1 MKQKFNVITST
12 CVPLPL
18 ENVDTDQIIPARFLK
33 ATTREEKFFGDNLF
47 RDWRYNS
54 DGTVN
59 KDFVLNDPTYSG
71 CILVAG
77 KNFGSGSSREHAAWA
92 IAGYGFRVVIS
103 SFFADIHKN
112 NELNNFVLPVVV
124 SEDFLQELFLTI
136 QNDPKTEVEVDL
148 PNQRVTNKATGRS
161 EQFDINGYKKHC
173 LMNGLD
179 DIDFLVQNKDK
190 IEAWECNATLR
201 HSCRR
206 TAQQINSYKRI
217 APLVEIMDSTL
228 RDGEQ
233 TNGVS
238 FLPHEKL
245 VMARKLLHEVNVD
258 RIEVASA
265 RVSDGE
271 KEAVSMIC
279 RYARQIDRLD
289 SVEVLGFVDGGLSV
303 DWIADC
309 GGRTINLLAKGSL
322 KHCTQQLHKTP
333 EEHIADIKKEVEY
346 AHSKGLSVNLY
357 LEDWSNGMKD
367 SPEYVYQLMDA
378 LTSPNPSQGE
388 GLGSSPWGRLGGVSR
403 FMLPDTLG
411 VMNPL
416 QVVEYFRKMMKR
428 YPQTHFDFH
437 AHNDYDLAVSNSL
450 AAVLS
455 GAKGLHVTVNGLGE
469 RCGNA
474 PLASVQ
480 VILKDQFHAKTN
492 INEEQLNDISRMVES
507 FSGIAVAPNQPIVG
521 EHVFTQVAGVHAD
534 GDTKDQLYFNE
545 LMPERFG
552 RKREYALG
560 KQSGKANIAKNLEEL
575 GLELTPEQTRRVT
588 QRITELGDKKEI
600 VTQEDLP
607 YIVSDVLKH
616 DGSED
621 KVKLISYVVSTAYGL
636 KPGANIKVE
645 INGKQYDGSA
655 VGDGQYDAFVKALR
669 YIYKKYLNRT
679 FPILANYQVTIPPGG
694 RTDALVQTVISW
706 HHDGGL
712 LRTRALDADQTEA
725 AIKAT
730 FKMLNI
736 IENEQN
742 LTTK

>member
-1 MKQKFNVITST
+1 MKQKFDIITST

-33 ATTREEKFFGDNLF
+33 ATTKEERFFGDNLF
-47 RDWRYNS
+47 RDWRYHS
-54 DGTVN
+54 DGSVN
-59 KDFVLNDPTYSG
+59 KDFVLNNPKYKG

-112 NELNNFVLPVVV
+112 NELNNFVLPVQV
-124 SEDFLQELFLTI
+124 SEDFLSELFSTI
-136 QNDPKTEVEVDL
+136 QDNPNAEVEVDL
-148 PNQRVTNKATGRS
+148 PNQTVTNKATGRS
-161 EQFDINGYKKHC
+161 EHFDINGYKKHC

-179 DIDFLVQNKDK
+179 DIDFLVANKDK
-190 IEAWECNATLR
+190 IEIWECNATLR
-201 HSCRR
+201 PLGWRN
-206 TAQQINSYKRI
+206 AEKINTYQRI
-217 APLVEIMDSTL
+217 LPFVEIMDSTL

-245 VMARKLLHEVNVD
+245 VMARKLLSDVNVD

-265 RVSDGE
+265 RVSEGE
-271 KEAVSMIC
+271 REAVTKIC
-279 RYARQIDRLD
+279 SYAQKNGLLDR
-289 SVEVLGFVDGGLSV
+289 VEVLGFVDGGQSI
-303 DWIADC
+303 DWIAEC
-309 GGRTINLLAKGSL
+309 GGKVVNLLAKGSL
-322 KHCTQQLHKTP
+322 KHCTHQLHKTP
-333 EEHIADIKKEVEY
+333 DEHINDIRKELEY
-346 AHSKGLSVNLY
+346 AANKGISVNLY

-367 SPEYVYQLMDA
+367 SPEYVYKLVDS
-378 LTSPNPSQGE
+378 LTSH
-388 GLGSSPWGRLGGVSR
+388 LSPLTYIKR

-416 QVVEYFRKMMKR
+416 QVIEYFRKMMKR
-428 YPQTHFDFH
+428 YPDVHFDFH

-455 GAKGLHVTVNGLGE
+455 GARGLHVTVNGLGE

-480 VILKDQFHAKTN
+480 AILKDQFHAKTN
-492 INEEQLNDISRMVES
+492 LVESQLNDLSRMVES
-507 FSGIAVAPNQPIVG
+507 FSGITVAPNQPIVG
-521 EHVFTQVAGVHAD
+521 ENVFTQVAGVHAD

-560 KQSGKANIAKNLEEL
+560 KQSGRANIAKNLEEL

-588 QRITELGDKKEI
+588 ERITELGDKKEI
-600 VTQEDLP
+600 VTQDDLP

-616 DGSED
+616 DGSEE
-621 KVKLISYVVSTAYGL
+621 KVKLISYIVTTAYGL

-645 INGKQYDGSA
+645 INGQEFEGSA

-669 YIYKKYLNRT
+669 HIYKKYLDRT
-679 FPILANYQVTIPPGG
+679 FPTLANYQVSIPPGG
-694 RTDALVQTVISW
+694 RTDALVQTVITW
-706 HHDGGL
+706 HYKDGL
-712 LRTRALDADQTEA
+712 LRTRGLDADQTEA

-736 IENEQN
+736 IESD
-742 LTTK
+742 LTK

>member
-1 MKQKFNVITST
+1 MGTAERINASQRT
-12 CVPLPL
+12 LP
-18 ENVDTDQIIPARFLK
+18 
-33 ATTREEKFFGDNLF
+33 
-47 RDWRYNS
+47 Y
-54 DGTVN
+54 
-59 KDFVLNDPTYSG
+59 
-71 CILVAG
+71 
-77 KNFGSGSSREHAAWA
+77 
-92 IAGYGFRVVIS
+92 
-103 SFFADIHKN
+103 
-112 NELNNFVLPVVV
+112 
-124 SEDFLQELFLTI
+124 
-136 QNDPKTEVEVDL
+136 
-148 PNQRVTNKATGRS
+148 
-161 EQFDINGYKKHC
+161 
-173 LMNGLD
+173 
-179 DIDFLVQNKDK
+179 
-190 IEAWECNATLR
+190 
-201 HSCRR
+201 
-206 TAQQINSYKRI
+206 
-217 APLVEIMDSTL
+217 VEIMDSTL

-245 VMARKLLHEVNVD
+245 MMARMLLGEVNVD

-265 RVSDGE
+265 RVSEGE
-271 KEAVSMIC
+271 KEAVRMIC
-279 RYARQIDRLD
+279 RYAEQIGKLEK
-289 SVEVLGFVDGGLSV
+289 VEVLGFVDGHASV
-303 DWIADC
+303 DWIAEC
-309 GGRTINLLAKGSL
+309 GGKVINLLAKGSL
-322 KHCTQQLHKTP
+322 KHCTHQLHKTP
-333 EEHIADIKKEVEY
+333 QEHIDDIKETVEY
-346 AHSKGLSVNLY
+346 AFSQGLAVNLY

-367 SPEYVYQLMDA
+367 SPDYVYQLMDE
-378 LTSPNPSQGE
+378 LTLLSP
-388 GLGSSPWGRLGGVSR
+388 SSIKR

-416 QVVEYFRKMMKR
+416 QVIEYFRKMIKR
-428 YPQTHFDFH
+428 YPETHFDFH

-474 PLASVQ
+474 PMASVQ
-480 VILKDQFHAKTN
+480 AILKDQFHAKTGIMEN
-492 INEEQLNDISRMVES
+492 KLNGISRLVEGY
-507 FSGIAVAPNQPIVG
+507 SGIAVAPNQPIVG
-521 EHVFTQVAGVHAD
+521 ENVFTQVAGVHAD
-534 GDTKDQLYFNE
+534 GDSKDKLYYNE

-560 KQSGKANIAKNLEEL
+560 KNSGRANIAKNLEEL

-616 DGSED
+616 DAPED

-679 FPILANYQVTIPPGG
+679 FPILANYQVSIPPGG
-694 RTDALVQTVISW
+694 RTDALVQTVITW
-706 HHDGGL
+706 HYNNGL
-712 LRTRALDADQTEA
+712 LRTRGLDADQTEA

-736 IENEQN
+736 VESN
-742 LTTK
+742 LA

>member
-1 MKQKFNVITST
+1 M
-12 CVPLPL
+12 
-18 ENVDTDQIIPARFLK
+18 
-33 ATTREEKFFGDNLF
+33 
-47 RDWRYNS
+47 
-54 DGTVN
+54 
-59 KDFVLNDPTYSG
+59 
-71 CILVAG
+71 
-77 KNFGSGSSREHAAWA
+77 
-92 IAGYGFRVVIS
+92 
-103 SFFADIHKN
+103 
-112 NELNNFVLPVVV
+112 
-124 SEDFLQELFLTI
+124 
-136 QNDPKTEVEVDL
+136 
-148 PNQRVTNKATGRS
+148 
-161 EQFDINGYKKHC
+161 
-173 LMNGLD
+173 
-179 DIDFLVQNKDK
+179 
-190 IEAWECNATLR
+190 
-201 HSCRR
+201 
-206 TAQQINSYKRI
+206 NSYQRM
-217 APLVEIMDSTL
+217 APFVEIMDSTL

-245 VMARKLLHEVNVD
+245 VMARKLLYDVNVD

-265 RVSDGE
+265 RVSEGE
-271 KEAVSMIC
+271 REAVTRIC
-279 RYARQIDRLD
+279 AFAKKVGLLER
-289 SVEVLGFVDGGLSV
+289 VEVLGFVDGGKSV
-303 DWIADC
+303 DWIKEC
-309 GGRTINLLAKGSL
+309 GGQVINLLAKGSL
-322 KHCTQQLHKTP
+322 KHCTQQLRKTP
-333 EEHIADIKKEVEY
+333 EMHISDIRREVEY
-346 AHSKGLSVNLY
+346 AVQQGLSVNLY
-357 LEDWSNGMKD
+357 LEDWSNGMKN

-378 LTSPNPSQGE
+378 LTLNEAVPEDSAQSTQAKAGAPKGTVAKLKIQ
-388 GLGSSPWGRLGGVSR
+388 R

-416 QVVEYFRKMMKR
+416 QVIEYFRKMLKR
-428 YPQTHFDFH
+428 YPDVHFDFH

-455 GAKGLHVTVNGLGE
+455 GARGLHVTVNGLGE

-474 PLASVQ
+474 PMASVQ
-480 VILKDQFHAKTN
+480 AILKDQFHAKTSIVEN
-492 INEEQLNDISRMVES
+492 QLNDLSRMVES
-507 FSGIAVAPNQPIVG
+507 FSGITVAPNQPIVG

-534 GDTKDQLYFNE
+534 GDSKNKLYYNE
-545 LMPERFG
+545 LVPERFG

-560 KQSGKANIAKNLEEL
+560 KNSGRANIAKNLEEL

-588 QRITELGDKKEI
+588 ERITELGDKKEI

-621 KVKLISYVVSTAYGL
+621 RVKLISYVVSTAYGL

-645 INGKQYDGSA
+645 INGHQYDGSA

-706 HHDGGL
+706 HYKDGL
-712 LRTRALDADQTEA
+712 LRTRGLDADQTEA

-736 IENEQN
+736 VENEH
-742 LTTK
+742 TK

>member
-1 MKQKFNVITST
+1 M
-12 CVPLPL
+12 
-18 ENVDTDQIIPARFLK
+18 
-33 ATTREEKFFGDNLF
+33 G
-47 RDWRYNS
+47 
-54 DGTVN
+54 
-59 KDFVLNDPTYSG
+59 
-71 CILVAG
+71 
-77 KNFGSGSSREHAAWA
+77 
-92 IAGYGFRVVIS
+92 
-103 SFFADIHKN
+103 
-112 NELNNFVLPVVV
+112 
-124 SEDFLQELFLTI
+124 
-136 QNDPKTEVEVDL
+136 
-148 PNQRVTNKATGRS
+148 
-161 EQFDINGYKKHC
+161 
-173 LMNGLD
+173 
-179 DIDFLVQNKDK
+179 
-190 IEAWECNATLR
+190 
-201 HSCRR
+201 
-206 TAQQINSYKRI
+206 TAQQVNAYQRI
-217 APLVEIMDSTL
+217 APFVEIMDSTL

-245 VMARKLLHEVNVD
+245 VMARKLLSDVNVD

-279 RYARQIDRLD
+279 RFAAQIDRLER
-289 SVEVLGFVDGGLSV
+289 VEVLGFVDGGKSV
-303 DWIADC
+303 DWISEC
-309 GGRTINLLAKGSL
+309 GGKVINLLAKGSL
-322 KHCTQQLHKTP
+322 KHCTHQLHKTP
-333 EEHIADIKKEVEY
+333 EEHIADIKQEVAYAKE
-346 AHSKGLSVNLY
+346 KGLSVNLY

-367 SPEYVYQLMDA
+367 SPEYVYQVMDNLCKSGA
-378 LTSPNPSQGE
+378 IK
-388 GLGSSPWGRLGGVSR
+388 R

-416 QVVEYFRKMMKR
+416 QVIEYFRKMKKR
-428 YPQTHFDFH
+428 YPKVHFDFH

-480 VILKDQFHAKTN
+480 AILKDQFHAKTN
-492 INEEQLNDISRMVES
+492 IVESQLNDISRMVES
-507 FSGIAVAPNQPIVG
+507 FSGISVAPNQPIVG
-521 EHVFTQVAGVHAD
+521 ENVFTQVAGVHAD
-534 GDTKDQLYFNE
+534 GDSKDKLYYNE

-560 KQSGKANIAKNLEEL
+560 KNSGRANIAKNLEEL

-621 KVKLISYVVSTAYGL
+621 KVKLISYVVNTSYGL
-636 KPGANIKVE
+636 KPGANIRVE
-645 INGKQYDGSA
+645 INGKQYEAGST
-655 VGDGQYDAFVKALR
+655 GDGQYDAFVKALR

-679 FPILANYQVTIPPGG
+679 FPILANYQVSIPPGG
-694 RTDALVQTVISW
+694 RTDALVQTVITW
-706 HHDGGL
+706 HYKDSF
-712 LRTRALDADQTEA
+712 LRTRGLDADQTEA

-736 IENEQN
+736 VENELN
-742 LTTK
+742 NK

>member
-1 MKQKFNVITST
+1 M
-12 CVPLPL
+12 
-18 ENVDTDQIIPARFLK
+18 
-33 ATTREEKFFGDNLF
+33 G
-47 RDWRYNS
+47 
-54 DGTVN
+54 
-59 KDFVLNDPTYSG
+59 
-71 CILVAG
+71 
-77 KNFGSGSSREHAAWA
+77 
-92 IAGYGFRVVIS
+92 
-103 SFFADIHKN
+103 
-112 NELNNFVLPVVV
+112 
-124 SEDFLQELFLTI
+124 
-136 QNDPKTEVEVDL
+136 
-148 PNQRVTNKATGRS
+148 
-161 EQFDINGYKKHC
+161 
-173 LMNGLD
+173 
-179 DIDFLVQNKDK
+179 
-190 IEAWECNATLR
+190 
-201 HSCRR
+201 
-206 TAQQINSYKRI
+206 TAQQVNSYQRM
-217 APLVEIMDSTL
+217 APFVEIMDSTL

-245 VMARKLLHEVNVD
+245 VMARKLLYDVNVD

-265 RVSDGE
+265 RVSEGE
-271 KEAVSMIC
+271 REAVTRIC
-279 RYARQIDRLD
+279 AFAKKVGLLER
-289 SVEVLGFVDGGLSV
+289 VEVLGFVDGGKSV
-303 DWIADC
+303 DWIKEC
-309 GGRTINLLAKGSL
+309 GGRVINLLAKGSL
-322 KHCTQQLHKTP
+322 KHCTQQLRKTP
-333 EEHIADIKKEVEY
+333 EMHISDIRREVEY
-346 AHSKGLSVNLY
+346 AVQQGLSVNLY

-378 LTSPNPSQGE
+378 LTLNEAVPEDSAQSTQAKAGAPKGTAAKLKIQ
-388 GLGSSPWGRLGGVSR
+388 R

-416 QVVEYFRKMMKR
+416 QVIEYFRKMLKR
-428 YPQTHFDFH
+428 YPDVHFDFH

-455 GAKGLHVTVNGLGE
+455 GARGLHVTVNGLGE

-474 PLASVQ
+474 PMASVQ
-480 VILKDQFHAKTN
+480 AILKDQFHAKTSIVEN
-492 INEEQLNDISRMVES
+492 QLNDLSRMVES
-507 FSGIAVAPNQPIVG
+507 FSGITVAPNQPIVG
-521 EHVFTQVAGVHAD
+521 ENVFTQVAGVHAD
-534 GDTKDQLYFNE
+534 GDSKNKLYYNE
-545 LMPERFG
+545 LVPERFG

-560 KQSGKANIAKNLEEL
+560 KNSGRANIAKNLEEL

-588 QRITELGDKKEI
+588 ERITELGDKKEI

-621 KVKLISYVVSTAYGL
+621 RVKLISYVVSTAYGL

-645 INGKQYDGSA
+645 INGHQYDGSA

-706 HHDGGL
+706 HYKDGL
-712 LRTRALDADQTEA
+712 LRTRGLDADQTEA

-736 IENEQN
+736 VENEH
-742 LTTK
+742 TK